1 MKVLSKINSSPADS
15 RVYKAIELSN
25 GLKVILIHD
34 SEIQSAQ
41 CASKE
46 HSREQG
52 VHEGTSS
59 EDESHSECDSD
70 EGSLADG
77 STGGDEEM
85 GTKRAAA
92 ALSVGV
98 GHFCDPDELPGLS
111 HYLEHMLFMGSEKF
125 PDEHEYDAYLN
136 QHNGSSN
143 AFTEEESTTFHFE
156 CAPDAFWG
164 ALDRFA
170 QFFIAPLFKQDAME
184 REVLAIDSEFSGVL
198 QSDSCRLSQS
208 RASMVAPGH
217 PASKFGWGNKESLF
231 DQPAAKGVNVRDRI
245 IEYYKR
251 FYSAER
257 MNLVILSGEEI
268 SVMESWVEEHFAG
281 IPCSD
286 MTSRTRFDHMPLI
299 RNDLQLS
306 VIPSS
311 RDENKVTVS
320 FYLPSWLE
328 KQYGKKAE
336 DYISH
341 LVGHEGKGSLLACLK
356 HSEWATDLCAGVSE
370 QNSSYW
376 LFEIT
381 VTLTD
386 SGLDAEPGCG
396 LRVVRAVFRYL
407 DMLQSMEPQKWVWDE
422 MKAIARLKWAYLEE
436 EDPSDYV
443 SQISSDMHHVPL
455 HHILEWSFLHDEFDP
470 ALIQQIL
477 GYMVPER
484 AAIELQTK
492 SYGKQVARMTS
503 MRSVS
508 NVQEISEKW
517 FQFDFSVCQLDP
529 AVVRHD
535 RTQSEQMYHLP
546 KQNPYIATDTSVVSK
561 EHVSGHRGIPTRV
574 STSSSPDVFNA
585 TLFHLM
591 DTEFRVPKI
600 SSFYKFHY
608 TISDIS
614 PRHAALTHLTV
625 KLLEDVLCEETYLAD
640 MAGMHYSI
648 YMDGHGSI
656 DFRIEGFSEKIDQLT
671 HLVFSTLARLEFKD
685 DDFARVKETV
695 HRHYSNALIKPTK
708 HATFLRLQTLK
719 HQQVDPRD
727 VMIEIQ
733 SIEGDQVRQF
743 SKTLVEKGHL
753 ASLIIGN
760 CTKEAAQNLCQIA
773 SNSLGFTHSTSHMI
787 PHVMK
792 LQGNIIRK
800 EVAVNPQEEN
810 SSIEYYIQVGHAI
823 SAKERSL
830 LDLVD
835 QILYAPCYN
844 ILRTQKQLGYIVSSG
859 TRLTHGVQGLCI
871 VIQSRNHAAVHL
883 EHEID
888 TFLIEFLDTL
898 TSMSD
903 TEFENNKK
911 ALIEHKQ
918 QKDRNLSDQGER
930 LWDALINRSG
940 EFDHRQADIH
950 ALHTITHANVV
961 DFYTNYIAPIG
972 IKTRKL
978 TAHVD
983 PPSRKTP
990 VETAKESTTVIHDT
1004 SALHHLHTTN
1014 ESYPSPPIIY
1024 Y

>member
-1 MKVLSKINSSPADS
+1 M
-15 RVYKAIELSN
+15 
-25 GLKVILIHD
+25 
-34 SEIQSAQ
+34 
-41 CASKE
+41 
-46 HSREQG
+46 
-52 VHEGTSS
+52 
-59 EDESHSECDSD
+59 
-70 EGSLADG
+70 
-77 STGGDEEM
+77 
-85 GTKRAAA
+85 KRAAA
-92 ALSVGV
+92 ALCVGV
-98 GHFCDPDELPGLS
+98 GHFCDPDDLPGLA

-125 PDEHEYDAYLN
+125 PDEDDYDAYLN
-136 QHNGSSN
+136 QHNGTSN
-143 AFTEEESTTFHFE
+143 AFTEEESTTYHFE
-156 CAPDAFWG
+156 CAPDAFFG

-198 QSDSCRLSQS
+198 QSDSCRLTQS
-208 RASMVAPGH
+208 RAAMVTSGH
-217 PASKFGWGNKESLF
+217 PASKFGWGNKQSLF
-231 DQPAAKGVNVRDRI
+231 DEPAAKGVNVRDRI
-245 IEYYKR
+245 VEYYKE

-286 MTSRTRFDHMPLI
+286 MASRTRFDHMPLTM
-299 RNDLQLS
+299 NDLRLS

-370 QNSSYW
+370 QNSSFW

-386 SGLDAEPGCG
+386 SGLEAEPGCG
-396 LRVVRAVFRYL
+396 LCAVRAVFRYL
-407 DMLQSMEPQKWVWDE
+407 DMLKSMGPQQWVWDE
-422 MKAIARLKWAYLEE
+422 MKAIARLKWDYLEE

-443 SQISSDMHHVPL
+443 SQISSDMHHIPL
-455 HHILEWSFLHDEFDP
+455 HHILEWSFLHKEFDP

-484 AAIELQTK
+484 ASIELQTK
-492 SYGKQVARMTS
+492 SYSREVARMKS
-503 MRSVS
+503 MRSISDVR
-508 NVQEISEKW
+508 EISEKW
-517 FQFDFSVCQLDP
+517 FHFDFSVGQLDP
-529 AVVRHD
+529 TAICHD
-535 RTQSEQMYHLP
+535 TTQDEQVYHLP
-546 KQNPYIATDTSVVSK
+546 KKNPYIATDTSVVSK
-561 EHVSGHRGIPTRV
+561 EQMSAHKRTPTRLP
-574 STSSSPDVFNA
+574 SSPDMSNA

-591 DTEFRVPKI
+591 DTEFKVPKI
-600 SSFYKFHY
+600 VSFYKFHY
-608 TISDIS
+608 TILDVSS
-614 PRHAALTHLTV
+614 RHAALTHLTI
-625 KLLEDVLCEETYLAD
+625 KMLEDVLCEETYLAD

-671 HLVFSTLARLEFKD
+671 GLIFSTLAQLEFKD

-733 SIEGDQVRQF
+733 SIDGNQVRQF

-753 ASLIIGN
+753 AGLIIGN
-760 CTKEAAQNLCQIA
+760 CSEETAQQLCQIA
-773 SNSLGFTHSTSHMI
+773 SNSLGFTHSTEHMI
-787 PHVMK
+787 PYVMK
-792 LQGNIIRK
+792 IQGNIIRK

-810 SSIEYYIQVGHAI
+810 SSIEYYIQMGHAL

-871 VIQSRNHAAVHL
+871 VIQSRNHAAVQL
-883 EHEID
+883 EQDID
-888 TFLIEFLDTL
+888 TFLLGFLDTL
-898 TSMSD
+898 TSMSE
-903 TEFENNKK
+903 TEFANNKK

-940 EFDHRQADIH
+940 EFDHRHADIH
-950 ALHTITHANVV
+950 ALHTITHADVV
-961 DFYTNYIAPIG
+961 EYYRNCIAPTG

-978 TAHVD
+978 SIHVD
-983 PPSRKTP
+983 PPSRKSTP
-990 VETAKESTTVIHDT
+990 VSTKNHKSIVIEDV
-1004 SALHHLHTTN
+1004 SALHHLHADQ
-1014 ESYPSPPIIY
+1014 ESYPSPPIRY